1 MPKNVWWL
9 TIALAL
15 FTTGNAIVLSTAV
28 VIGEALSSDPSYST
42 IPLLS
47 QYIGL
52 IMATIPIAYF
62 MQKYSR
68 KFGFI
73 FGNIAGM
80 IGAILSILGIIYHNL
95 ILFSIGLFFTGVA
108 IGTAKQFRFAALEEA
123 PQYLHAKAVGLV
135 MSGGIAAA
143 LIGPT
148 LAVTAQRF
156 FSAYPFAGPFSVLVV
171 IYLIAFVLLLN
182 IPLKKTSLHQQ
193 DNTDQK
199 RSYQQLYSQPIL
211 KLIAVVS
218 AAGYALVV
226 FTFASIP
233 LSMKQHGFS
242 FALIAIV
249 FQCHV
254 LSMFAP
260 SFFTGHL
267 VQKIGAKKILSLGI
281 LLLMLSA
288 TMNLL
293 GTDFYNYLLS
303 GICVGLAW
311 NLILISTTSLLPH
324 SYQAHERGKVQ
335 GMTDFL
341 IYSFGALGSL
351 GAGVLF
357 FSLGWQ
363 LMNIVT
369 VIAALMIFVTYLSLK
384 KYLPH

>member
-42 IPLLS
+42 IPLVS

-52 IMATIPIAYF
+52 IMATIPIAYL

-68 KFGFI
+68 RFGFI
-73 FGNIAGM
+73 LGNIAGM
-80 IGAILSILGIIYHNL
+80 IGAILSIIGIVYHNL
-95 ILFSIGLFFTGVA
+95 IIFSIGLFFTGVA
-108 IGTAKQFRFAALEEA
+108 IGTAHQFRFAALEEA
-123 PQYLHAKAVGLV
+123 PKFLHAKAVGLV

-148 LAVTAQRF
+148 LAVATQRF
-156 FSAYPFAGPFSVLVV
+156 FADYPFAGPFSALAA
-171 IYLIAFVLLLN
+171 IYLIAFALLLN
-182 IPLKKTSLHQQ
+182 IPLKKAPQQ
-193 DNTDQK
+193 QKNSTEQK

-211 KLIAVVS
+211 KLIAVVR
-218 AAGYALVV
+218 AVGYALVV
-226 FTFASIP
+226 FMFASIP
-233 LSMKQHGFS
+233 LSMKQHNFP

-254 LSMFAP
+254 LAMFAP

-267 VQKIGAKKILSLGI
+267 VQKIGAKKIIFVGI
-281 LLLMLSA
+281 LLLILSA

-293 GTDFYNYLLS
+293 GTHFYNYLLS
-303 GICVGLAW
+303 GIFVGLAW
-311 NLILISTTSLLPH
+311 NLILISTTNLLPH
-324 SYQAHERGKVQ
+324 SYQPHERAKVQ

-341 IYSFGALGSL
+341 IYSFGAIGSL

>member
-15 FTTGNAIVLSTAV
+15 FTSGNAIVLSTAV
-28 VIGEALSSDPSYST
+28 VIGEALSPDPSYST

-52 IMATIPIAYF
+52 IMATIPIAYL

-73 FGNIAGM
+73 LGNIAGM
-80 IGAILSILGIIYHNL
+80 IGATLSIVGIVYHNL
-95 ILFSIGLFFTGVA
+95 IVFSIGLFFTGIA
-108 IGTAKQFRFAALEEA
+108 IGTAQQFRFAALEEA
-123 PQYLHAKAVGLV
+123 PKYLHAKAVGLV

-148 LAVTAQRF
+148 LAVTTQRF
-156 FSAYPFAGPFSVLVV
+156 FSAYPFAGPFSTLVV

-182 IPLKKTSLHQQ
+182 VPLKKIPQQ
-193 DNTDQK
+193 SQNSTEQK

-218 AAGYALVV
+218 AVGYALVV

-233 LSMKQHGFS
+233 LSMKQHDFP

-254 LSMFAP
+254 LGMFAP

-267 VQKIGAKKILSLGI
+267 VQKIGAKKIIFVGI
-281 LLLMLSA
+281 LLLILSA
-288 TMNLL
+288 IMNLL
-293 GTDFYNYLLS
+293 GTHFYNYLLS
-303 GICVGLAW
+303 GIFVGVAW
-311 NLILISTTSLLPH
+311 NLILISTTNLLPH
-324 SYQAHERGKVQ
+324 GYQMHERAKVQ

-341 IYSFGALGSL
+341 IYFLGAIGSL
-351 GAGVLF
+351 GAGILF

-369 VIAALMIFVTYLSLK
+369 IVVALMIFLTYLSLK
-384 KYLPH
+384 KHIPH